1 MNELRHDPLQRRW
14 VIIAS
19 HRRQRPSDYR
29 REVPVRPPGPCSFCE
44 GHEGET
50 PPELL
55 AIRQEGGVRNGPG
68 WRVRVVPNR
77 FPVLAPGDDVGRE
90 MEGLHERLG
99 GIGDHEV
106 VIESPDHGTDPSRMS
121 VEHLATVLRV
131 CRERLV
137 ALAGNPRSRYVLL
150 FRNHG
155 EAGGASLG
163 HPHSQIISMPIM
175 PQEVA
180 TEASSSEEHYRARG
194 RCLLCDII
202 ADEIEEGRRIVYRD
216 DRYVA
221 FAPFASRFPFEV
233 RMAPLGHR
241 ADFEGLPDEDLPG
254 VAAVLGEILSRLR
267 LALED
272 PPYNLVLH
280 TSPRGDA
287 NDGPGASWR
296 SLPQSY
302 HWHFELLPRLTTV
315 AGFEWGAGIHI
326 NPAPPG
332 EAARLLR
339 EARA

>member
-29 REVPVRPPGPCSFCE
+29 REAVARPPGPCSFCE
-44 GHEGET
+44 GREEET
-50 PPELL
+50 PPEIL
-55 AIRQEGGVRNGPG
+55 AIREEGGVRNRPG

-77 FPVLAPGDDVGRE
+77 FPVLTPGGVVGRE

-99 GIGDHEV
+99 GIGAHEV
-106 VIESPDHGTDPSRMS
+106 VIESPEHGTDPSRMP
-121 VEHLATVLRV
+121 VEDLAVVLRV
-131 CRERLV
+131 CRERLT
-137 ALAGNPRSRYVLL
+137 ALAREAHSRYVLL

-155 EAGGASLG
+155 EAGGASLA
-163 HPHSQIISMPIM
+163 HPHSQIISMPVM
-175 PQEVA
+175 PPEVA
-180 TEASSSEEHYRARG
+180 SEAASSEEHYRARG
-194 RCLLCDII
+194 SCLLCDII
-202 ADEIEEGRRIVYRD
+202 ADEIEEARRIVYRD

-233 RMAPLGHR
+233 RMAPLVHR
-241 ADFEGLPDEDLPG
+241 ADFEGLPDEELPG

-280 TSPRGDA
+280 TSPRRGEG
-287 NDGPGASWR
+287 DGPDASWS
-296 SLPQSY
+296 SLPKSY
-302 HWHFELLPRLTTV
+302 HWHFELLPRLTSV

-326 NPAPPG
+326 NPAPPE